1 MKYLLYMGAGIG
13 DFALILPMARRIKL
27 FDKNAYITA
36 FSRCDS
42 KRFLVSE
49 QLFVLQEWIDK
60 IGYYSVEEPFHNIKF
75 LYDLGLEK
83 YDYGIRISYVD
94 NKYVSKWPNV
104 IMRIMAKRSVGMNL
118 KYKPNFKYDYAIDFL
133 PQGNFYQQS
142 LDLLSTLGI
151 SRCCN
156 EADYPCFNAEKLN
169 FSAKILNLIDDEK
182 NIIVIIPGTMNI
194 SVTADGKSDTK
205 PAKKWPYKNWLTL
218 CSLLDSQGYNVVI
231 LGGRKEYN
239 EIKEITHIND
249 ANIINLCGKTSIA
262 ESISIVSKAKIV
274 VGCDTGLM
282 HCAGILGT
290 TSLTLFG
297 CTSYKNYL
305 SLSPKA
311 YYIQADEKC
320 SPCFGTDRLAHCS
333 DFHCMKKIS
342 VEEVYNKIISILGA
356 DSGN

>member
-1 MKYLLYMGAGIG
+1 MKYLLYIGAGIG

-42 KRFLVSE
+42 RRFVVSK
-49 QLFVLQEWIDK
+49 QLLALQKWVDK
-60 IGYYSVEEPFHNIKF
+60 IGYYSIEEPFHTIKF
-75 LYDLGLEK
+75 LYDLGLKK
-83 YDYGIRISYVD
+83 YDYAIRISYVD
-94 NKYVSKWPNV
+94 NKYVSRWPNV
-104 IMRIMAKRSVGMNL
+104 IMRLMSRKSVGMNL

-142 LDLLSTLGI
+142 LELLSQLGI

-156 EADYPCFNAEKLN
+156 EENYSCFNVDKLN
-169 FSAKILNLIDDEK
+169 QSDILLNFIGDKKKIIA
-182 NIIVIIPGTMNI
+182 IIPGTMNI
-194 SVTADGKSDTK
+194 TVTADGKSGTK
-205 PAKKWPYKNWLTL
+205 AAKKWSYAKWFRL
-218 CSLLDSQGYNVVI
+218 CNLLISAGYCIVI
-231 LGGRKEYN
+231 LGGRKEYD
-239 EIKEITHIND
+239 EIKNFSNCNVE
-249 ANIINLCGKTSIA
+249 NIVNLCGKTSIG
-262 ESISIVSKAKIV
+262 ESISILYRAKLA

-282 HCAGILGT
+282 HCAGVIGT

-305 SLSPKA
+305 PLSKKA
-311 YYIQADEKC
+311 YYIQSEEKC
-320 SPCFGTDRLAHCS
+320 SPCFGTDRLVHCS